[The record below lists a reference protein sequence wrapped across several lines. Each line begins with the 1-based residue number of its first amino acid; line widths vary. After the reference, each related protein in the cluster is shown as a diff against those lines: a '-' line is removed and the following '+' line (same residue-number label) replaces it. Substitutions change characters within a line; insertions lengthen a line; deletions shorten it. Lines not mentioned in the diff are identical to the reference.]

1 MSRRVFISFLGT
13 NNYIECKYR
22 DGDYVSPPVRF
33 IQEALLRNIC
43 GHWTSDDRVLIF
55 CTEEAERKNWLDN
68 GQERA
73 TSEVERQGLQQRL
86 ALFAAEP
93 DGLKVPVE
101 MVHIAEGFTED
112 DVWRIFS
119 VVYEKLEP
127 QDEIYFDVTHA
138 FRSIPIFSVVLFNYA
153 RFMKDTRIM
162 AVKYGA
168 FEQLGPAFQVKDIP
182 VEERVAPVLDLTNI
196 VRLQEYNQIASNLK
210 DFGKVKSLKS
220 VLAYVGEI
228 PADGVIRD
236 LSNSIA
242 EMDEYITT
250 IDLKKIKSGNFIKKF
265 RDSYKFVT
273 RKRTMLA
280 PIMNILHELYRETQD
295 FVPEDSFRNIEAAV
309 NWTIKHDMLMQAYPL
324 AEEYIIRWTATKY
337 AEERPSALNPKKY
350 HIFISSLLG
359 MPQEDFRMRQWKE
372 TLALYPDVANVL
384 ADEPFI
390 IRLRPLY
397 DKVRNMRNSLAHGN
411 GSVTYR
417 QLQQGIVDIVQCLTY
432 LNPEYK
438 NYQSTQELPSF

>member
-1 MSRRVFISFLGT
+1 MPRRVFISFLGT

-33 IQEALLRNIC
+33 IQEALAREWC
-43 GHWTSDDRVLIF
+43 RDWTADDRIYIF
-55 CTEEAERKNWLDN
+55 CTEEAARKNWQDN

-73 TSEVERQGLQQRL
+73 ASDIERQGLQQRL

-101 MVHIAEGFTED
+101 MVPIADGFTEE

-127 QDEIYFDVTHA
+127 EDEIFFDVTHA

-168 FEQLGPAFQVKDIP
+168 FEKLGPAFQVKDVP
-182 VEERVAPVLDLTNI
+182 VEQRLAPVLDLTNI

-236 LSNSIA
+236 LSSSIT
-242 EMDEYITT
+242 EMDEYIAT

-273 RKRTMLA
+273 RKRTILA
-280 PIMNILHELYRETQD
+280 PIMNILHELYRETAD
-295 FVPEDSFRNIEAAV
+295 FVPEASFRNIEAAI

-324 AEEYIIRWTATKY
+324 AEEYIIRWVAAKY
-337 AEERPSALNPKKY
+337 ASERPSALSPKKY

-359 MPQEDFRMRQWKE
+359 MPQEDFEMRQWKE
-372 TLALYPDVANVL
+372 SLAQYPDVAETL
-384 ADEPFI
+384 ADEPFV

-397 DKVRNMRNSLAHGN
+397 DKIRNMRNSLAHGN
-411 GSVTYR
+411 GAVKYVD
-417 QLQQGIVDIVQCLTY
+417 LQKGIADIVYCISFI
-432 LNPEYK
+432 NPEYK
-438 NYQSTQELPSF
+438 NYPSTQELPLP